1 MRSDLEQPPCLHRL
15 RLSLQF
21 EWGERLDSDGVT
33 DEAERL
39 VTQDDLPRSCGL
51 LEPRGD
57 VHRVARRE
65 EMPAVYVAGDD
76 LAGVDAGSSLD
87 ANAPFSLEVVVD
99 VLEPRTHFGGGAN
112 SPQRIVLVEHRNA
125 ERRHDGIAD
134 EFLDRAA
141 VVLDR
146 LIDLVEIA
154 LHDPPHR
161 LRVELLAQ

>member
-1 MRSDLEQPPCLHRL
+1 MRGDLEQPPGLHCL

-21 EWGERLDSDGVT
+21 EWGERLHSDGIP
-33 DEAERL
+33 DEAERP
-39 VTQDDLPRSCGL
+39 VAQDDLPRSRGL
-51 LEPRGD
+51 LEPGGD

-65 EMPAVYVAGDD
+65 ELPTARVASDD
-76 LAGVDAGSSLD
+76 LARVDAGSSLD
-87 ANAPFSLEVVVD
+87 AYAPFSLQVVVD
-99 VLEPRTHFGGGAN
+99 QLKACTHFGGGTDG
-112 SPQRIVLVEHRNA
+112 PERIVLVEDGNA
-125 ERRHDGIAD
+125 ERRHHGIAD

-146 LIDLVEIA
+146 LADLVEVA